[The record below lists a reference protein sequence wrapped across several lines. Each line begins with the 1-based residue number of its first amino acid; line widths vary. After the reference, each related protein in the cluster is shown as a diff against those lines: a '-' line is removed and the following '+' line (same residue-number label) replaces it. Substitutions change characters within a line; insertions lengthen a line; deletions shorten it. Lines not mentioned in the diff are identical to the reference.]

1 MKQYIRYI
9 LLNEQLELLFVEEG
23 IKKEK
28 SEITNVNQIVLLD
41 QIPNVL
47 PKVGYNIHKSRIL
60 RI

>member
-28 SEITNVNQIVLLD
+28 SEITNVN
-41 QIPNVL
+41 
-47 PKVGYNIHKSRIL
+47 
-60 RI
+60 